1 MALITL
7 ASRLLNE
14 MNNELDWYYPHHM
27 NNMKMLRAPFD
38 LISKKDA
45 YLVHLELPGMPKEN
59 IKIDIDENN
68 VLHVTGERDLQLEP
82 SDSTIY
88 KGRSYGSF
96 ASSVTLP
103 TDVDLES
110 LDAQLNN
117 GVLTV
122 QIKKKPLVKP
132 KTRQISIS

>member
-14 MNNELDWYYPHHM
+14 MNNELDWYYPHH
-27 NNMKMLRAPFD
+27 NNMKLLRAPFD
-38 LISKKDA
+38 LISKKDS

-59 IKIDIDENN
+59 IKIDVDENN
-68 VLHVTGERDLQLEP
+68 VLHVTGERDFQIEP

-96 ASSVTLP
+96 SSSVTLP
-103 TDVDLES
+103 TDIDLDT

-122 QIKKKPLVKP
+122 QVKKKAPVKP
-132 KTRQISIS
+132 KTRQINIS